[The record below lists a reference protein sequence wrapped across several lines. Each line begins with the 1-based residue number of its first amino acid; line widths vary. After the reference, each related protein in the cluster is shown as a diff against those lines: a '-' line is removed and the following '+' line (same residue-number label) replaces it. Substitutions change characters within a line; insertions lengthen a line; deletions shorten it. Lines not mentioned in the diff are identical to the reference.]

1 MPIDSLKH
9 YSSRGTSIRASSPIN
24 AKYSWNGLALS
35 SRHVVLSL
43 VQWRRREELIG
54 KEIINEEAKKI
65 GVAKDLAWT
74 SEGALALII
83 ETDDEE
89 EAFLPF
95 SEIERVGDVV
105 FVKSKSTLQRAPTV
119 TCPVCKHRN
128 LPEAKFCAKCG
139 KALGEKETKE

>member
-1 MPIDSLKH
+1 
-9 YSSRGTSIRASSPIN
+9 
-24 AKYSWNGLALS
+24 
-35 SRHVVLSL
+35 LSL